1 MIAFWET
8 IMRVRFMSTFTSP
21 IVFVIITIFLFPAV
35 SCAEDIE
42 TEFMLYKVVSI
53 DCQYETVNNVLNDIS
68 RQSGLGITYDQ
79 IFEGE
84 SEIASIAFTD
94 ELYAID
100 AVIRLLRG
108 KNTVIEYNEALNNI
122 NIVMFDHFN

>member
-1 MIAFWET
+1 MITFFKT
-8 IMRVRFMSTFTSP
+8 TMRVPLMSKSAVQ
-21 IVFVIITIFLFPAV
+21 IVLGIAIILLHPLV
-35 SCAEDIE
+35 SRAGDID

-53 DCQYETVNNVLNDIS
+53 DCQYEPVNNVLNDIS

-79 IFEGE
+79 NLEDE
-84 SEIASIAFTD
+84 SIIASIAFTD

-108 KNTVIEYNEALNNI
+108 RNTVIEYNEDLNNI
-122 NIVMFDHFN
+122 NIVTFDQYY